1 MNNIKNT
8 SDKRVI
14 RTKKAIREA
23 FLKLLSER
31 DLNDITVKALAECAG
46 INRKTFYNY
55 YSGIYQIIEELENDL
70 VDKVEAAFAEVEFKK
85 SFNDP
90 SLIFDRIND
99 MICADID
106 LYSHLFSMQSNLNI
120 ITKMTSLIKAKT
132 KKRICLDTGIDDRT
146 ADVALEFAISGM
158 VAAYQM
164 WFRSDRSRPIEEV
177 SHIIGDMSYD
187 GMNGLIRKAAQ
198 LQGK

>member
-187 GMNGLIRKAAQ
+187 GMNGLIRKSAQ
-198 LQGK
+198 LKGK